1 MECQSSDL
9 CLNTLIGIFRNDLTG
24 VTSLEAVQLLNRM
37 IKERHFNVHPDV
49 LTCLLHL
56 RLKSE
61 LGVRASDSRVDKE
74 EKTKIKSKTVIRRT
88 KGKSTE
94 LPYLS
99 KKTKKAL
106 KEKQGIEREV
116 REAEAEV
123 DKEERARMVS
133 DGRDGLL

>member
-1 MECQSSDL
+1 
-9 CLNTLIGIFRNDLTG
+9 
-24 VTSLEAVQLLNRM
+24 M